1 MNSLPIWLVFRSFV
15 KLIWTIAAIFLGSV
29 LPKPSAGPLLVK
41 LSVSVGR
48 TWLRVIKADGQRER
62 VGWSGHE
69 NPLRRNLWDY
79 GKRQTENK
87 WKENIAKRIFGLE
100 WRVPF
105 NVPCNTGISD
115 KWYISLP
122 LSIFIYV
129 LLHFLYLYVYSLSYF
144 ICVQIRYFLSTLFS
158 VSISVL
164 SSSFVYLFLLSSFL

>member
-1 MNSLPIWLVFRSFV
+1 
-15 KLIWTIAAIFLGSV
+15 
-29 LPKPSAGPLLVK
+29 
-41 LSVSVGR
+41 
-48 TWLRVIKADGQRER
+48 
-62 VGWSGHE
+62 
-69 NPLRRNLWDY
+69 
-79 GKRQTENK
+79 
-87 WKENIAKRIFGLE
+87 
-100 WRVPF
+100 
-105 NVPCNTGISD
+105 VPCNTGISD